1 MKKPHF
7 SKPLRFKSMHI
18 HKKKCK
24 PPKPAKKTNGLPKWK
39 PVCLVGFQIVCDD
52 MLAINRRVYGDRNSL
67 R

>member
-1 MKKPHF
+1 MKNHHF
-7 SKPLRFKSMHI
+7 SKPLRFKPMHI
-18 HKKKCK
+18 HKKVS
-24 PPKPAKKTNGLPKWK
+24 AAEAREKTDGLPKWK